1 MRAASRLISTLVREL
16 VPFTSKRRDESRR
29 VTHEGV
35 RHISMKTAI
44 IGLPMVGKTS
54 LFTIL
59 TGVHEATRVGLMEA
73 RVGVTKVPDRRLDEL
88 AKIFD
93 PPKITHATVEYFDF
107 PSISKEALRD
117 PSYLASMRVADA
129 LAHVL
134 RLFPSDTV
142 PHEKGSVDPIRDLE
156 DVEMELIL
164 SDLVVVEKRLE
175 RLEKDRKKIKGPEL
189 DREAALLERC
199 KTTLENN
206 TALRTLEFS
215 ADEEKLIR
223 GFQFLSQK
231 PMLFVLNIG
240 EEDAAR
246 MHEIEEQY
254 RKGALAGRN
263 NTGVSAICGKIE
275 GELAELSPEEQRE
288 YVASYG
294 LKDSGF
300 ERLISATYEVLGLM
314 SFLTA
319 GETEVRAW
327 TIPRN
332 SPAVKAAGAIHSDF
346 EKKFIRA
353 EVANWQALIDHGGYP
368 GVREKGLLRL
378 EGKEYIV
385 KDGDVLVIRHG

>member
-1 MRAASRLISTLVREL
+1 
-16 VPFTSKRRDESRR
+16 
-29 VTHEGV
+29 
-35 RHISMKTAI
+35 MKTAI

-59 TGVHEATRVGLMEA
+59 TGVHEATRVGSMEA
-73 RVGVTKVPDRRLDEL
+73 RVGVAKVPDARLETL
-88 AKIFD
+88 AKIFE
-93 PPKITHATVEYFDF
+93 PTKITHATVEYLDF
-107 PSISKEALRD
+107 PAISKEALRD

-134 RLFPSDTV
+134 RLFQSDTV
-142 PHEKGSVDPIRDLE
+142 PHEKGSVDPVRDLE
-156 DVEMELIL
+156 DVEVELIL

-175 RLEKDRKKIKGPEL
+175 RLDKDRKKIKSGDL
-189 DREAALLERC
+189 DREFALLERC
-199 KTTLENN
+199 KKTLEENL
-206 TALRTLEFS
+206 ALRTLDLS
-215 ADEEKLIR
+215 AEEEKLIR

-246 MHEIEEQY
+246 LHEIEKEY
-254 RKGALAGRN
+254 RTGPLAGRKQ
-263 NTGVSAICGKIE
+263 TAVTAVCGKIE
-275 GELAELSPEEQRE
+275 AELAELSTEESRE
-288 YVASYG
+288 YLASYG
-294 LKDSGF
+294 LKESGL
-300 ERLISATYEVLGLM
+300 ERLISATYALLGLM

-327 TIPRN
+327 TIPMH

-353 EVANWQALIDHGGYP
+353 EVVNWQALIDHGGYP

>member
-1 MRAASRLISTLVREL
+1 
-16 VPFTSKRRDESRR
+16 
-29 VTHEGV
+29 
-35 RHISMKTAI
+35 MKTAI

-59 TGVHEATRVGLMEA
+59 TGVHESTRVGLMEA
-73 RVGVTKVPDRRLDEL
+73 RVGVTKVPDGRLEAL
-88 AKIFD
+88 AKIFE
-93 PPKITHATVEYFDF
+93 PPKITHAVVEYLDF
-107 PSISKEALRD
+107 PAVSKEALRD

-142 PHEKGSVDPIRDLE
+142 PHEKGSVDPLRDLE

-175 RLEKDRKKIKGPEL
+175 RLEKDRKKAKTPEL
-189 DREAALLERC
+189 DREFALLERC
-199 KTTLENN
+199 KATLEGNV
-206 TALRTLEFS
+206 ALRTLALS

-240 EEDAAR
+240 EDDVAR
-246 MHEIEEQY
+246 MHEIEEEY
-254 RKGALAGRN
+254 RAGALAGRSH
-263 NTGVSAICGKIE
+263 TAVTAICGKIE
-275 GELAELSPEEQRE
+275 AELAALSAEEAQE
-288 YVASYG
+288 YLASYG
-294 LKDSGF
+294 LKEAGL
-300 ERLISATYEVLGLM
+300 ERLIAATYALLGLM

-327 TIPRN
+327 TVPMN
-332 SPAVKAAGAIHSDF
+332 SRAQNAAGAIHSDF

-353 EVANWQALIDHGGYP
+353 EVVNWQALIDHGGYP